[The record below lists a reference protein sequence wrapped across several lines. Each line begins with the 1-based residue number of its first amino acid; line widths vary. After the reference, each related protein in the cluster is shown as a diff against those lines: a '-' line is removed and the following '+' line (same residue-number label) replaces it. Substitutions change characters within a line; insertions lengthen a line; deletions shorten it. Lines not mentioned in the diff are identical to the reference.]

1 SSITIDNANWS
12 STTNIITV
20 TGKDDAVLDGDI
32 LYQLIT
38 GDPTSSLDPG
48 YDALVASDIVD
59 ISLINQDNEVPDV
72 TPPTVVLTHSGSDLI
87 VRDADTETITATFSE
102 SMTATP
108 TITIALSNGTSIIA
122 AALSGSGTTWT
133 YPWNVPAGSD
143 GTATV
148 TVAGSDLAG
157 NAYAGTTNLV
167 FTIDNIT
174 PSAPVVNS
182 QTTNDVT
189 PTITGT
195 AEANT
200 TVTVTVNGTTYTTTA
215 HGSGNWS
222 ITTNTLSSGT
232 YSVTATSTD
241 AAGNESPVVT
251 GSLTVDN
258 IAPSA
263 PVVNN
268 QTTNDVTPTIT
279 GSAEANTTV
288 SVTVNGTTY
297 TTTANSSGNWSI
309 TTTSLASGTY
319 SVTATATD
327 AVGNVSP
334 VGTGTL

>member
-1 SSITIDNANWS
+1 NWNIPQRVIVYMVDDLIGDGAVSFTIATGTASTTSIDYATLQASDIADVVMTTQNNDPPGIIAEIVGSTNVTSEVGASVQIRFKLLSQPANGGSVTIPLSLSNTNEGVLSASSITIDNANWS

-38 GDPTSSLDPG
+38 GDPTSSLDPA

-108 TITIALSNGTSIIA
+108 TITITLSNGTSITA

-133 YPWNVPAGSD
+133 YAWNVPAGSD

-167 FTIDNIT
+167 FTIDNT
-174 PSAPVVNS
+174 
-182 QTTNDVT
+182 
-189 PTITGT
+189 
-195 AEANT
+195 
-200 TVTVTVNGTTYTTTA
+200 
-215 HGSGNWS
+215 
-222 ITTNTLSSGT
+222 
-232 YSVTATSTD
+232 
-241 AAGNESPVVT
+241 
-251 GSLTVDN
+251 
-258 IAPSA
+258 APSA

-268 QTTNDVTPTIT
+268 RTTNNVT
-279 GSAEANTTV
+279 
-288 SVTVNGTTY
+288 
-297 TTTANSSGNWSI
+297 
-309 TTTSLASGTY
+309 
-319 SVTATATD
+319 
-327 AVGNVSP
+327 
-334 VGTGTL
+334 